1 MWAMILKL
9 VKHEDICT
17 SSFPP
22 SLSLSLS
29 PLASILILHNIKL
42 IVCQATIFSRP
53 GAPYPERQIQSAETT
68 FVQKAKLSKFTLYK
82 KKLLILLTK
91 LSSMYTLCINVWSW
105 CC

>member
-17 SSFPP
+17 SSFAP

-53 GAPYPERQIQSAETT
+53 GAPFTESRIQSAETT
-68 FVQKAKLSKFTLYK
+68 FLQSAKLSSFILY
-82 KKLLILLTK
+82 
-91 LSSMYTLCINVWSW
+91 
-105 CC
+105 